1 MKFKAP
7 KTFKINE
14 AKKDFCW
21 FSDLEIKKDQNGS
34 HEIQKGI
41 VVYQKPYINENQF
54 NQNYILKIKDSI
66 GEKYLKGKKKK
77 SYMITSKNDISEI
90 SDTSIYINNK
100 YVKLI
105 KGCWRMKN
113 DKMGGPFISY
123 SWLNNSNIITVEGY
137 IYAPNFKK
145 LNYLR
150 ELEAI
155 IISGI

>member
-1 MKFKAP
+1 
-7 KTFKINE
+7 
-14 AKKDFCW
+14 
-21 FSDLEIKKDQNGS
+21 
-34 HEIQKGI
+34 
-41 VVYQKPYINENQF
+41 
-54 NQNYILKIKDSI
+54 
-66 GEKYLKGKKKK
+66 
-77 SYMITSKNDISEI
+77 MITSKNDISEI

-123 SWLNNSNIITVEGY
+123 SWLNNSNLITVEGY